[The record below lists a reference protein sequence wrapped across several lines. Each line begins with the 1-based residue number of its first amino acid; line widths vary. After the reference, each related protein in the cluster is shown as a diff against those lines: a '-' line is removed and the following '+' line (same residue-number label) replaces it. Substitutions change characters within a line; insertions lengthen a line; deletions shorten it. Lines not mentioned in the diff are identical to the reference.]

1 MLKINPVKKIGIV
14 YSFNTNKTSKIGKR
28 IADAFEGSAE
38 VEMVNVEDITADR
51 FLQFDNLV
59 CGTATWFDGELP
71 NHWDEFVPDLEEMD
85 LKGKTIAL
93 FGLGDQKGYPEN
105 FLDGVGILAEIF
117 EARGAS
123 MVGFTSTEGY
133 SYESSRA
140 ERGDQFCGLA
150 IDYESQGS
158 LNKERVTA
166 WVEKLKL
173 EFK

>member
-1 MLKINPVKKIGIV
+1 
-14 YSFNTNKTSKIGKR
+14 
-28 IADAFEGSAE
+28 
-38 VEMVNVEDITADR
+38 
-51 FLQFDNLV
+51 
-59 CGTATWFDGELP
+59 
-71 NHWDEFVPDLEEMD
+71 VPDLEEMD

>member
-1 MLKINPVKKIGIV
+1 MKKTGII
-14 YSFNTNKTSKIGKR
+14 YSFNTQKTSKVAKR
-28 IADAFEGSAE
+28 IQEAFGKEWNSE
-38 VEMVNVEDITADR
+38 LVNVEEITPEIFLAFDI
-51 FLQFDNLV
+51 LI

-85 LKGKTIAL
+85 LSGKTVAL

-105 FLDGVGILAEIF
+105 FLDGMGILAEIM
-117 EARGAS
+117 EGQGANL
-123 MVGFTSTEGY
+123 VGHTSIEGY

-140 ERGDQFCGLA
+140 ERGDQFCGLG

-158 LNKERVTA
+158 KNKDRISN

-173 EFK
+173 ELQ